1 MRILC
6 ALKAHSTNENGS
18 RRAKKPANYTLSRS
32 ARWFCRRLKKP
43 LQKDSE
49 SKVVDF
55 LILQEAERL
64 GLKQAEEKSVQ
75 AQPTQEAA

>member
-1 MRILC
+1 MRIVC
-6 ALKAHSTNENGS
+6 VLKAHLTHENGS

-32 ARWFCRRLKKP
+32 ARWFCRRLKRS

-49 SKVVDF
+49 SKVVDH

-64 GLKQAEEKSVQ
+64 GLKRPADLRK
-75 AQPTQEAA
+75 EAA